1 MGVFLIGGDRLSKTS
16 YEQYAKD
23 IQNLVRQLPRQLTR
37 EQEEQIGKIYLRAFK
52 SIEKKLEKCTDNKY
66 RKRLLRAYQTQIYEE
81 LYPLIKQ
88 GIIQV
93 TDDILN
99 IQKES
104 MIALLQ
110 EVFKEQ
116 TKIVDGKHKL
126 QAIVD
131 ITNRRLVEQMIK
143 GKVYYNGRGLNK
155 LLWDA
160 TKCSKDK
167 LNLAITSCIAQG
179 MGAAEMSQNLKEFA
193 TGGHHT
199 WSRNKIRE
207 KLGPGYARKYSGGLD
222 YEALRLTR
230 TTITHQ
236 AQLATL
242 ATSKINPYMNA
253 VIWHSDHQAGRTCQQ
268 CIDRNG
274 TKYYLNKESV
284 PLDHPNGMCWLEPA
298 YSMTPEEIAKDMK
311 AWGQDEPNS
320 GLMDKIYKRS

>member
-1 MGVFLIGGDRLSKTS
+1 MT
-16 YEQYAKD
+16 E
-23 IQNLVRQLPRQLTR
+23 
-37 EQEEQIGKIYLRAFK
+37 
-52 SIEKKLEKCTDNKY
+52 
-66 RKRLLRAYQTQIYEE
+66 
-81 LYPLIKQ
+81 
-88 GIIQV
+88 
-93 TDDILN
+93 
-99 IQKES
+99 
-104 MIALLQ
+104 LLQ

-131 ITNRRLVEQMIK
+131 ITNKKLVQQMVK
-143 GKVYYNGRGLNK
+143 GEIYYNGRGLDK
-155 LLWDA
+155 MLWDVA
-160 TKCSKDK
+160 KCAGDK
-167 LNLAITSCIAQG
+167 LNLAITSCIAEG

-199 WSRNKIRE
+199 WSRNKIKE

-222 YEALRLTR
+222 YEALRLAR

-311 AWGQDEPNS
+311 NWGEGKSNS

>member
-1 MGVFLIGGDRLSKTS
+1 MSKTS

-23 IQNLVRQLPRQLTR
+23 IQNLVKQLPRQLTK
-37 EQEEQIGKIYLRAFK
+37 EQEKQIGKIYLKAFK
-52 SIEKKLEKCTDNKY
+52 DIEKKLEKCTDNKY
-66 RKRLLRAYQTQIYEE
+66 RERLLRTYQTQIYEE

-88 GIIQV
+88 GIIEG
-93 TDDILN
+93 TEEILN
-99 IQKES
+99 IQKEF
-104 MIALLQ
+104 MTQLL
-110 EVFKEQ
+110 EETLENQ
-116 TKIVDGKHKL
+116 TKLIDGKHKL

-131 ITNRRLVEQMIK
+131 ITNKKLVQQMVK
-143 GKVYYNGRGLNK
+143 GEIYYNGRGLDK
-155 LLWDA
+155 MLWDVA
-160 TKCSKDK
+160 KCAGDK

-193 TGGHHT
+193 TDGHHT

-207 KLGPGYARKYSGGLD
+207 KLGDGYARKYSGGLD
-222 YEALRLTR
+222 YEALRLAR

-236 AQLATL
+236 AQLTTL

-311 AWGQDEPNS
+311 AWGNGEPNS

>member
-1 MGVFLIGGDRLSKTS
+1 MSKTS

-23 IQNLVRQLPRQLTR
+23 MQNLVRQLPKKLTR
-37 EQEEQIGKIYLRAFK
+37 EQQKQITKAYLRAFK
-52 SIEKKLEKCTDNKY
+52 SIERKLEKCTDNKY
-66 RKRLLRAYQTQIYEE
+66 KERLLRSYQTQLYNE

-88 GIIQV
+88 GIIDE
-93 TDDILN
+93 TEAILN

-104 MIALLQ
+104 MEELLQ
-110 EVFKEQ
+110 EVLENQ
-116 TKIVDGKHKL
+116 TEIIDGKHKL

-131 ITNRRLVEQMIK
+131 ITNKKLVQQMVK
-143 GKVYYNGRGLNK
+143 GEIYYNGRGLDK
-155 LLWDA
+155 LLWDVA
-160 TKCSKDK
+160 KCAGDK
-167 LNLAITSCIAQG
+167 LNLAITSCIAEG
-179 MGAAEMSQNLKEFA
+179 MGAVEMSQNLKEFA

-199 WSRNKIRE
+199 WSRNKIKE

-222 YEALRLTR
+222 YEALRLAR

-298 YSMTPEEIAKDMK
+298 YSMTPEEMAKDMK
-311 AWGQDEPNS
+311 AWGKGEPNS

>member
-1 MGVFLIGGDRLSKTS
+1 MSKAS

-23 IQNLVRQLPRQLTR
+23 IQNLVKQLPRQLTK
-37 EQEEQIGKIYLRAFK
+37 EQEKQIGKIYLRAFK
-52 SIEKKLEKCTDNKY
+52 SIEKKLEKCTDDKY
-66 RKRLLRAYQTQIYEE
+66 RQRLLRAYQTQIYDE
-81 LYPLIKQ
+81 LYPLIER
-88 GIIQV
+88 GIIDE
-93 TDDILN
+93 TDAILN
-99 IQKES
+99 IQRES
-104 MIALLQ
+104 MTKLLQ
-110 EVFKEQ
+110 EVLENQ
-116 TKIVDGKHKL
+116 TEIIDGKHKL

-131 ITNRRLVEQMIK
+131 ITNRQLVEQMVK
-143 GKVYYNGRGLNK
+143 GEIYYNGRGLDK
-155 LLWDA
+155 LLWEA
-160 TKCSKDK
+160 TKCAEDK
-167 LNLAITSCIAQG
+167 LNLAITSCIAEG

-193 TGGHHT
+193 KGGHHT

-207 KLGPGYARKYSGGLD
+207 KLGAGYARKYSGGLD
-222 YEALRLTR
+222 YEALRLAR

-242 ATSKINPYMNA
+242 ATPKINPYMNA

-311 AWGQDEPNS
+311 AWGKGEPNS

>member
-1 MGVFLIGGDRLSKTS
+1 MSKTS

-23 IQNLVRQLPRQLTR
+23 IQNLVKQLPRQLTK
-37 EQEEQIGKIYLRAFK
+37 EQEKQIGKIYLKAFK
-52 SIEKKLEKCTDNKY
+52 DIEKKLEKCTDNKY
-66 RKRLLRAYQTQIYEE
+66 RERLLRAYQTQIYEE

-88 GIIQV
+88 GIIKV
-93 TDDILN
+93 TEEILN

-104 MIALLQ
+104 MTELLQ
-110 EVFKEQ
+110 EVLENQ
-116 TKIVDGKHKL
+116 AEIINGKHKL

-131 ITNRRLVEQMIK
+131 ITNKKLVQQMVK
-143 GKVYYNGRGLNK
+143 GKVYYNGRGLDK

-160 TKCSKDK
+160 TKCAEDR

-199 WSRNKIRE
+199 WSRNKIKE

-222 YEALRLTR
+222 YEALRLAR

-242 ATSKINPYMNA
+242 ATSKINPYMKA
-253 VIWHSDHQAGRTCQQ
+253 VIWHSDHQAGRTCQE

-274 TKYYLNKESV
+274 TKYYINKESV

-311 AWGQDEPNS
+311 AWGKGEPNS

>member
-1 MGVFLIGGDRLSKTS
+1 MSKTS

-23 IQNLVRQLPRQLTR
+23 MQNLVRQLPRQLTR

-66 RKRLLRAYQTQIYEE
+66 RERLLRAYQTQIYEE

-93 TDDILN
+93 TDNILN
-99 IQKES
+99 MQKES

-131 ITNRRLVEQMIK
+131 ITNRRLVDQMVK
-143 GKVYYNGRGLNK
+143 GKIYYNGRGLDK
-155 LLWDA
+155 MLWDV
-160 TKCSKDK
+160 TKCAGDK
-167 LNLAITSCIAQG
+167 LNLAITSCIAEG
-179 MGAAEMSQNLKEFA
+179 MGAVEMSQNLKEFA

-199 WSRNKIRE
+199 WSRNKIKE

-222 YEALRLTR
+222 YEALRLAR
-230 TTITHQ
+230 TTLTHQ

-298 YSMTPEEIAKDMK
+298 YSMTSEEIAKDMK
-311 AWGQDEPNS
+311 AWGKGEPNS
-320 GLMDKIYKRS
+320 GLMDKIYKRN

>member
-1 MGVFLIGGDRLSKTS
+1 MSKTS

-66 RKRLLRAYQTQIYEE
+66 RERLLRAYQTQIYDE
-81 LYPLIKQ
+81 LYPLIER
-88 GIIQV
+88 GLVEV
-93 TDDILN
+93 TDNILN
-99 IQKES
+99 MQKES

-126 QAIVD
+126 QVIVD
-131 ITNRRLVEQMIK
+131 ITNRRLVDQMVK
-143 GKVYYNGRGLNK
+143 GKIYYNGQGLDK
-155 LLWDA
+155 MLWDVA
-160 TKCSKDK
+160 KCAGDK
-167 LNLAITSCIAQG
+167 LNLAITSCIAEG
-179 MGAAEMSQNLKEFA
+179 MGAVEMSQNLKEFA

-199 WSRNKIRE
+199 WSRNKIKE

-222 YEALRLTR
+222 YEALRLAR

-298 YSMTPEEIAKDMK
+298 YSMTPEEMAKDMK
-311 AWGQDEPNS
+311 AWGKGEPNS

>member
-1 MGVFLIGGDRLSKTS
+1 MSKTS

-23 IQNLVRQLPRQLTR
+23 IQNLVKQLPRQLTK
-37 EQEEQIGKIYLRAFK
+37 EQEKQIGKIYLKAFK
-52 SIEKKLEKCTDNKY
+52 DIEKKLEKCTDNKY
-66 RKRLLRAYQTQIYEE
+66 RERLLRAYQTQIYEE

-88 GIIQV
+88 GIIEE
-93 TDDILN
+93 TEEILN

-104 MIALLQ
+104 MTQLL
-110 EVFKEQ
+110 EETLENQ
-116 TKIVDGKHKL
+116 TKLIDGKHKL

-131 ITNRRLVEQMIK
+131 ITNRRLVDQMVK
-143 GKVYYNGRGLNK
+143 GKIYYNGRGLDK
-155 LLWDA
+155 MLWDVA
-160 TKCSKDK
+160 KCAGDK
-167 LNLAITSCIAQG
+167 LNLAITSCIAEG
-179 MGAAEMSQNLKEFA
+179 MGAVEMSQNLKEFA

-199 WSRNKIRE
+199 WSRNKIKE

-222 YEALRLTR
+222 YEALRLAR

-298 YSMTPEEIAKDMK
+298 YLMPPEEMAKDMK
-311 AWGQDEPNS
+311 AWGKGEPNS

>member
-1 MGVFLIGGDRLSKTS
+1 MSKTS

-23 IQNLVRQLPRQLTR
+23 IQNLVKQLPRQLTK
-37 EQEEQIGKIYLRAFK
+37 EQEKQIGKIYLKAFK
-52 SIEKKLEKCTDNKY
+52 DIEKKLEKCTDNKY
-66 RKRLLRAYQTQIYEE
+66 RERLLRAYQTQIYEE

-88 GIIQV
+88 GIIKV

-104 MIALLQ
+104 MTQLL
-110 EVFKEQ
+110 EKTLETQ
-116 TKIVDGKHKL
+116 TKLIDGKHKL

-131 ITNRRLVEQMIK
+131 ITNRRLVDQMVK
-143 GKVYYNGRGLNK
+143 GKIYYNGRGLDK
-155 LLWDA
+155 MLWDVA
-160 TKCSKDK
+160 KCAGDK
-167 LNLAITSCIAQG
+167 LNLAITSCIAEG
-179 MGAAEMSQNLKEFA
+179 MGAVEMSQNLKEFA
-193 TGGHHT
+193 MGGHHT

-222 YEALRLTR
+222 YEALRLAR

-253 VIWHSDHQAGRTCQQ
+253 VIWHSDHQAGRTCQE

-274 TKYYLNKESV
+274 TKYYINKESV
-284 PLDHPNGMCWLEPA
+284 PLDHPNGMCWLQPC

-311 AWGQDEPNS
+311 AWGKGEPNS

>member
-1 MGVFLIGGDRLSKTS
+1 MSKTS

-66 RKRLLRAYQTQIYEE
+66 RKRLLRAYQTQIYDE
-81 LYPLIKQ
+81 LYPLIER
-88 GIIQV
+88 GLVQV
-93 TDDILN
+93 TDNILN
-99 IQKES
+99 MQKES

-131 ITNRRLVEQMIK
+131 ITNKKLVQQMVK
-143 GKVYYNGRGLNK
+143 GEIYYNGRGLDK
-155 LLWDA
+155 MLWDVS
-160 TKCSKDK
+160 KCAGDK
-167 LNLAITSCIAQG
+167 LNLAITSCIAEG

-199 WSRNKIRE
+199 WSRNKIKE

-222 YEALRLTR
+222 YEALRLAR
-230 TTITHQ
+230 TTLTHQ

-253 VIWHSDHQAGRTCQQ
+253 VIWHSDHQADRTCQQ

-274 TKYYLNKESV
+274 TKYYIDKESV

-298 YSMTPEEIAKDMK
+298 YSMTLEEMVKDMK
-311 AWGQDEPNS
+311 AWGKGEPNS

>member
-1 MGVFLIGGDRLSKTS
+1 MSKAS

-23 IQNLVRQLPRQLTR
+23 IQNLVRQLPRQLTK
-37 EQEEQIGKIYLRAFK
+37 EQEKQIGKIYLKAFK
-52 SIEKKLEKCTDNKY
+52 DIGKKLEKCTDNKY
-66 RKRLLRAYQTQIYEE
+66 MERLLRAYQTQIYDE
-81 LYPLIKQ
+81 LYPLIEQ
-88 GIIQV
+88 GIIEV
-93 TDDILN
+93 TDAILN
-99 IQKES
+99 IQRES
-104 MIALLQ
+104 MTELLQ
-110 EVFKEQ
+110 EVLDNQ
-116 TKIVDGKHKL
+116 TEIVDGKHKL
-126 QAIVD
+126 QVIVD
-131 ITNRRLVEQMIK
+131 ITNRRLVDQMVK
-143 GKVYYNGRGLNK
+143 GKIYYNGRGLDK
-155 LLWDA
+155 MLWDVA
-160 TKCSKDK
+160 KCAGDK
-167 LNLAITSCIAQG
+167 LNLAITSCIAEG
-179 MGAAEMSQNLKEFA
+179 MGAVEMSQNLKEFA

-199 WSRNKIRE
+199 WSRNKIKE

-222 YEALRLTR
+222 YEALRLAR

-298 YSMTPEEIAKDMK
+298 YSMTPEEMAKDMK
-311 AWGQDEPNS
+311 AWAAGEKNS

>member
-1 MGVFLIGGDRLSKTS
+1 
-16 YEQYAKD
+16 
-23 IQNLVRQLPRQLTR
+23 
-37 EQEEQIGKIYLRAFK
+37 
-52 SIEKKLEKCTDNKY
+52 
-66 RKRLLRAYQTQIYEE
+66 
-81 LYPLIKQ
+81 
-88 GIIQV
+88 
-93 TDDILN
+93 
-99 IQKES
+99 

-131 ITNRRLVEQMIK
+131 ITNRRLVDQMVK
-143 GKVYYNGRGLNK
+143 GKVYYNGRGLDK

-160 TKCSKDK
+160 TKCAEDR

-207 KLGPGYARKYSGGLD
+207 KLGPRYARKYSGGLD
-222 YEALRLTR
+222 YEALRLAR

-242 ATSKINPYMNA
+242 STPKINPYMNA

-274 TKYYLNKESV
+274 TKYYINKESV
-284 PLDHPNGMCWLEPA
+284 PLDHPNGMCWLEPC

-311 AWGQDEPNS
+311 AWGKGEPNS

>member
-1 MGVFLIGGDRLSKTS
+1 MSKTS

-23 IQNLVRQLPRQLTR
+23 MQNLVRQLPRQLTK
-37 EQEEQIGKIYLRAFK
+37 EQEKQIGKIYLKAFK
-52 SIEKKLEKCTDNKY
+52 DIEKKLEKCTDNKY
-66 RKRLLRAYQTQIYEE
+66 MERLLRAYQTQIYDE
-81 LYPLIKQ
+81 LYPLIERD
-88 GIIQV
+88 IIEI
-93 TDDILN
+93 TGAILN
-99 IQKES
+99 IQRES
-104 MIALLQ
+104 MTELLQ
-110 EVFKEQ
+110 EVLDNQ
-116 TKIVDGKHKL
+116 TEIVDGKHKL
-126 QAIVD
+126 QVIVD
-131 ITNRRLVEQMIK
+131 ITNRRLVDQMVK
-143 GKVYYNGRGLNK
+143 GKIYYNGRGLDK
-155 LLWDA
+155 MLWDVA
-160 TKCSKDK
+160 KCAGDK
-167 LNLAITSCIAQG
+167 LNLAITSCIAEG
-179 MGAAEMSQNLKEFA
+179 MGAVEMSQNLKEFA

-199 WSRNKIRE
+199 WSRNKIKE

-222 YEALRLTR
+222 YEALRLAR

-311 AWGQDEPNS
+311 AWGKGEPNS

>member
-1 MGVFLIGGDRLSKTS
+1 MSKTS

-23 IQNLVRQLPRQLTR
+23 IQKLVRQLPRQLTR
-37 EQEEQIGKIYLRAFK
+37 EQEEQIGKIYLRAFR

-66 RKRLLRAYQTQIYEE
+66 RERLLRAYQTQIYDE

-88 GIIQV
+88 GIIDE
-93 TDDILN
+93 TEEISN

-104 MIALLQ
+104 MAQLL
-110 EVFKEQ
+110 EENLENQ
-116 TKIVDGKHKL
+116 TKLIEGKHKL
-126 QAIVD
+126 QAIVN
-131 ITNRRLVEQMIK
+131 ITNRQLVEQIVK
-143 GKVYYNGRGLNK
+143 GEIYYNGRGLDE
-155 LLWDA
+155 LLWDV
-160 TKCSKDK
+160 TKCAGNK

-193 TGGHHT
+193 NGGHHT

-222 YEALRLTR
+222 YEALRLAR
-230 TTITHQ
+230 TTLTHQ

-242 ATSKINPYMNA
+242 SNSKINPYMDA
-253 VIWHSDHQAGRTCQQ
+253 VIWHSDHQAGRTCQL
-268 CIDRNG
+268 CLDRDG
-274 TKYYLNKESV
+274 TKFKLDNV

-298 YSMTPEEIAKDMK
+298 YSMTPEEMAKDMK
-311 AWGQDEPNS
+311 AWGKGEPNS

>member
-1 MGVFLIGGDRLSKTS
+1 MGKTS

-23 IQNLVRQLPRQLTR
+23 IQNLVKQLPRQLTK
-37 EQEEQIGKIYLRAFK
+37 EQEKQIGKIYLKAFK
-52 SIEKKLEKCTDNKY
+52 DIEKKLEKCTDNKY
-66 RKRLLRAYQTQIYEE
+66 RERLLRAYQTQIYEE

-88 GIIQV
+88 GIIDE
-93 TDDILN
+93 TEEISN

-104 MIALLQ
+104 MTELLQ
-110 EVFKEQ
+110 EVLENQ
-116 TKIVDGKHKL
+116 AEIIDGKHKL

-131 ITNRRLVEQMIK
+131 ITNKKLVQQMVK
-143 GKVYYNGRGLNK
+143 GEIYHGGHGLDE

-160 TKCSKDK
+160 TKCAKDK
-167 LNLAITSCIAQG
+167 LNLAITSCMAEG
-179 MGAAEMSQNLKEFA
+179 MGAADMAQNLKEFA

-207 KLGPGYARKYSGGLD
+207 KLGPGYARKYSSGLD
-222 YEALRLTR
+222 YEALRLAR
-230 TTITHQ
+230 TTLTHQ

-298 YSMTPEEIAKDMK
+298 YSMTPEEIARDMR
-311 AWGQDEPNS
+311 AWGKGEANS